1 MEFSVTPGSRL
12 IPEQVW
18 DAPDIPARELFL
30 GKPSGSACPLVW
42 AHSEYIKL
50 RRSLQDG
57 KIFDQPS
64 QTTQR
69 YQVEGQKSTYFGWS
83 FNNKCTTI
91 PRGKKL
97 RLATLAPAR
106 VRWSLDSWQTWQDTN
121 TRDTGLD
128 MQVADL
134 PADLLPPGR
143 AVSFTFFW
151 PQANKWEG
159 LNFLVVV
166 ENSAIG

>member
-1 MEFSVTPGSRL
+1 MRRIF
-12 IPEQVW
+12 
-18 DAPDIPARELFL
+18 PARELFL
-30 GKPSGSACPLVW
+30 GRPSGSACPLVW

-50 RRSLQDG
+50 RRSLHDG

-69 YQVEGQKSTYFGWS
+69 YQVEGRKSTYFGWS
-83 FNNKCTTI
+83 FNNKCATI

-106 VRWSLDSWQTWQDTN
+106 VRWSLDGWKTWQDTN

-128 MQVADL
+128 LQVADL
-134 PADLLPPGR
+134 PSDLLLPGR
-143 AVSFTFFW
+143 EVSFTFFLAAGR
-151 PQANKWEG
+151 QVGGSEFSGRGGK
-159 LNFLVVV
+159 
-166 ENSAIG
+166 

>member
-1 MEFSVTPGSRL
+1 MEFSVTAGSRL

-30 GKPSGSACPLVW
+30 GRPSGSACPLVW

-50 RRSLQDG
+50 RRSLRDG

-69 YQVEGQKSTYFGWS
+69 YQVEGRKSTYFSWS
-83 FNNKCTTI
+83 FNNKCTTM

-106 VRWSLDSWQTWQDTN
+106 VRWSLDGWRTWQDTD

-151 PQANKWEG
+151 PQANQWEG
-159 LNFLVVV
+159 VNFQVVA
-166 ENSAIG
+166 ENNPIG